1 VSKRADAAYAPDNRG
16 LWVKVKCL
24 HREEFVVVG
33 WTDSNA
39 PDPGALCPLWLAADQ
54 AAFCSVTCGR
64 GSTLVPILIVRGFA
78 ASGTS

>member
-1 VSKRADAAYAPDNRG
+1 MTDVSRIRKRPLDAEARTSDRNAGKIGRYQKESAPTR
-16 LWVKVKCL
+16 
-24 HREEFVVVG
+24 
-33 WTDSNA
+33 
-39 PDPGALCPLWLAADQ
+39 GALCPFWAADQ

>member
-1 VSKRADAAYAPDNRG
+1 MTDLPRIRKRPLDAEARWSARNAGKIGRCRKQNAPNRG
-16 LWVKVKCL
+16 RSVPFW
-24 HREEFVVVG
+24 
-33 WTDSNA
+33 
-39 PDPGALCPLWLAADQ
+39 AADQ